1 MITLFNFFKNI
12 LNKLLLFLQ
21 FSLVFLY
28 IIFEE
33 IIWDLVAVPAYRF
46 LESFNVIQ
54 KLDIRLRSANR
65 YVILIVFIL
74 LFVMV
79 ETVGIV
85 AGGLI
90 VSGKLL
96 IGIGLYLAKIPIA
109 VFTFWMFKV
118 VKLQLMTFD
127 WFRASYDMLERIL
140 DFIKNS
146 YIYRSTINILSK
158 TKEYI
163 RLKLHYVKVGFL
175 SRKSK
180 FLSRLQRFYF
190 FIKKRYKNN

>member
-1 MITLFNFFKNI
+1 
-12 LNKLLLFLQ
+12 
-21 FSLVFLY
+21 
-28 IIFEE
+28 
-33 IIWDLVAVPAYRF
+33 
-46 LESFNVIQ
+46 
-54 KLDIRLRSANR
+54 
-65 YVILIVFIL
+65 
-74 LFVMV
+74 MV

-146 YIYRSTINILSK
+146 YI
-158 TKEYI
+158 
-163 RLKLHYVKVGFL
+163 
-175 SRKSK
+175 
-180 FLSRLQRFYF
+180 
-190 FIKKRYKNN
+190 

>member
-33 IIWDLVAVPAYRF
+33 IIWDLIAVPVYRF

-146 YIYRSTINILSK
+146 YI
-158 TKEYI
+158 
-163 RLKLHYVKVGFL
+163 
-175 SRKSK
+175 
-180 FLSRLQRFYF
+180 
-190 FIKKRYKNN
+190 